1 MTTDTQDLLQRAF
14 ADGHL
19 QLITSG
25 KTEKIRYV
33 AVNVSEKWS
42 DPEEK
47 VRAAYYA
54 ELIYRYGYAPE
65 CIGVEVTVPDRTL
78 VDRADLVVFRDKEQ
92 TKPFGV
98 IECKRDAVSD
108 TEFKQAVEQAFGN
121 GHAHKFRAEYIG
133 VIAGQ
138 TRAFYDC
145 SDKFGALEREA
156 NIVADLPIQYGK
168 PEEFKYYK
176 NAFPKP
182 DIGAVSRDDL
192 IKTIRKCHQTL
203 WGGGRLSPPMA
214 FGELTKLIF
223 LKTRDEKTPRKK
235 GQPYEFQI
243 KTNETP
249 QRLATRIKAMYAIE
263 RQKEPDVFNDDIKI
277 DDTTLK
283 NVVLHLEG
291 VNLTATDLDTKGVAF
306 EQFMDG
312 FFKGDF
318 GQYFTPRNII
328 AFAIQILDIKADDT
342 VMDPACGSG
351 GFLLHALDH
360 VRKLA
365 DDYFPGEGGGDGK
378 EESGRHRD
386 YWHSFAEKRLFGIEI
401 NEEIARV
408 AKMNMIVH
416 DDGHTNVI
424 GNDALEPLAAIAKK
438 NQGMFDILGLYRET
452 VINNETG
459 KPEEIIKRDES
470 KGFAKI
476 PANPPFGAVIK
487 DELHSYLSSYEL
499 SRYVAKSGGKDED
512 DAEDTSAD
520 PTAGK
525 KAIKQRASVKTEI
538 IYCERVWQL
547 LKPGGQ
553 AAVVLPDGL
562 LTNASLQGVRDWI
575 LERFKVLAVVS
586 LPQFAFAHF
595 GAGVKSWYS
604 WRSARPTCPPPTKRS
619 SSCPWPKTSATTPP
633 AAPPTRWK
641 CWTRRQRRRAPSA
654 SAATCSTGRW
664 LSTGC
669 PARARSPAT
678 GPSVTAMSSP
688 AAACLVNTPSSSAT
702 PNLFS
707 SSPRPRRAASLLC
720 GAAGGC
726 SR

>member
-1 MTTDTQDLLQRAF
+1 MKEEDLIQKAIS
-14 ADGHL
+14 DGYL
-19 QLITSG
+19 QLVISAR
-25 KTEKIRYV
+25 TEKIRYV
-33 AVNVSEKWS
+33 AVNQSEKWS

-47 VRAAYYA
+47 VRATYYA
-54 ELIYRYGYAPE
+54 ELIYRYGYKPE
-65 CIGVEVTVPDRTL
+65 YIGVEVTVPDRTP
-78 VDRADLVVFRDKEQ
+78 VDRADLVIFHDKEHK
-92 TKPFGV
+92 KPFAV
-98 IECKRDAVSD
+98 IECKRDGISD

-138 TRAFYDC
+138 THAFYDC
-145 SDKFGALEREA
+145 SDRFGVLEREA
-156 NIVADLPIQYGK
+156 NIIADMPVQYGK

-176 NAFPKP
+176 NAFPKL
-182 DIGAVSRDDL
+182 DISAVNRDDL

-249 QRLATRIKAMYAIE
+249 ERLASRIKSMYTIE
-263 RQKEPDVFNDDIKI
+263 REREPDVFNDDIKI

-328 AFAIQILDIKADDT
+328 SFAIQMLDIQPDDT

-360 VRKLA
+360 VRRMA
-365 DDYFPGEGGGDGK
+365 SEYYD
-378 EESGRHRD
+378 EESKEHFE

-416 DDGHTNVI
+416 DDGHTNII
-424 GNDALEPLAAIAKK
+424 GNDALEPLSEIAKK
-438 NQGMFDILGLYRET
+438 NQSMFDILGLYRTEQL
-452 VINNETG
+452 NSETG
-459 KPEEIIKRDES
+459 KNEEIIRRDES
-470 KGFAKI
+470 KGFSKI
-476 PANPPFGAVIK
+476 PTNPPFGAVIK

-499 SRYVAKSGGKDED
+499 SRYISKGGKNESDI
-512 DAEDTSAD
+512 EDT
-520 PTAGK
+520 
-525 KAIKQRASVKTEI
+525 
-538 IYCERVWQL
+538 
-547 LKPGGQ
+547 
-553 AAVVLPDGL
+553 
-562 LTNASLQGVRDWI
+562 
-575 LERFKVLAVVS
+575 
-586 LPQFAFAHF
+586 
-595 GAGVKSWYS
+595 
-604 WRSARPTCPPPTKRS
+604 
-619 SSCPWPKTSATTPP
+619 TTDS
-633 AAPPTRWK
+633 K
-641 CWTRRQRRRAPSA
+641 
-654 SAATCSTGRW
+654 
-664 LSTGC
+664 
-669 PARARSPAT
+669 
-678 GPSVTAMSSP
+678 
-688 AAACLVNTPSSSAT
+688 
-702 PNLFS
+702 
-707 SSPRPRRAASLLC
+707 
-720 GAAGGC
+720 
-726 SR
+726 

>member
-1 MTTDTQDLLQRAF
+1 MTTVRRQRESDVTINDQDFLQRAF

-25 KTEKIRYV
+25 RTEKIRYV
-33 AVNVSEKWS
+33 AVNHTEKWS
-42 DPEEK
+42 APEEK
-47 VRAAYYA
+47 VCAAYYA
-54 ELIYRYGYAPE
+54 ELIYRYGYRPE
-65 CIGVEVTVPDRTL
+65 CIGVEVTVPDRTP
-78 VDRADLVVFRDKEQ
+78 VDRVDLVVFRDKKR
-92 TKPFGV
+92 TKPYAV
-98 IECKRDAVSD
+98 IECKRDGVSD

-121 GHAHKFRAEYIG
+121 GQAHKFRAEYIG
-133 VIAGQ
+133 VVAGQ

-145 SDKFGALEREA
+145 SDEFGVLEREA
-156 NIVADLPIQYGK
+156 NIVADMPIQYGK

-182 DIGAVSRDDL
+182 DIAAVSRDDL

-223 LKTRDEKTPRKK
+223 LKTRDEKTPRIK

-243 KTNETP
+243 KTNETAE
-249 QRLATRIKAMYAIE
+249 RLAARIKAMYTAE
-263 RQKEPDVFNDDIKI
+263 RQNEPDVFNDDIKI

-283 NVVLHLEG
+283 NVVLHLG
-291 VNLTATDLDTKGVAF
+291 SVNLTATDLDTKGVAF

-328 AFAIQILDIKADDT
+328 AFAIQMLDIHAGDF

-360 VRKLA
+360 VRRLA
-365 DDYFPGEGGGDGK
+365 SKFY
-378 EESGRHRD
+378 EEDSSEHFD

-416 DDGHTNVI
+416 DDGHTNII
-424 GNDALEPLAAIAKK
+424 GNDALEPLADIAYKNAAFAAIIGVDA
-438 NQGMFDILGLYRET
+438 
-452 VINNETG
+452 ETG
-459 KPEEIIKRDES
+459 QRNES
-470 KGFAKI
+470 KGFSKI
-476 PANPPFGAVIK
+476 TTNPPFGAVIK
-487 DELHSYLSSYEL
+487 DDLHRYLPGYEL
-499 SRYVAKSGGKDED
+499 SRYIAKGDGKNEDED
-512 DAEDTSAD
+512 DSAD
-520 PTAGK
+520 FRVGR
-525 KAIKQRASVKTEI
+525 KAIRQRTSVKTEI

-575 LERFKVLAVVS
+575 MERFKVLAVVS
-586 LPQFAFAHF
+586 LPQFAFAHL
-595 GAGVKSWYS
+595 GAGVKSS
-604 WRSARPTCPPPTKRS
+604 VIFLEKRQ
-619 SSCPWPKTSATTPP
+619 PE
-633 AAPPTRWK
+633 
-641 CWTRRQRRRAPSA
+641 PSA
-654 SAATCSTGRW
+654 SDDEAIFMAITENIGYDATGRATYQVEGVEE
-664 LSTGC
+664 TGGKTRTERQRC
-669 PARARSPAT
+669 DLFDWEVT
-678 GPSVTAMSSP
+678 FDWVPSESGKPGHWSERHRHVIPGSG
-688 AAACLVNTPSSSAT
+688 
-702 PNLFS
+702 
-707 SSPRPRRAASLLC
+707 LL
-720 GAAGGC
+720 GQYAVFK
-726 SR
+726 RNPEPFFV

>member
-1 MTTDTQDLLQRAF
+1 MPKSEQKTKTYLERAF
-14 ADGHL
+14 DEGHL
-19 QLITSG
+19 QRIVSG

-33 AVNVSEKWS
+33 AVNASEKWS

-47 VRAAYYA
+47 IRAAYYA
-54 ELIYRYGYAPE
+54 ELIYRYGYKPE
-65 CIGVEVTVPDRTL
+65 CIGVEVTVPDRTP
-78 VDRADLVVFRDKEQ
+78 VDRADLVVFRDKEH

-145 SDKFGALEREA
+145 SDKFGVLEREA
-156 NIVADLPIQYGK
+156 NIVADLPAQYGN

-223 LKTRDEKTPRKK
+223 LKTRDEKKARKR
-235 GQPYEFQI
+235 GEPYDFQI

-249 QRLATRIKAMYAIE
+249 QRLAVRIKALYAIE
-263 RQKEPDVFNDDIKI
+263 RQNEPDVFNDDIKI
-277 DDTTLK
+277 DDVTLR

-328 AFAIQILDIKADDT
+328 AFAIQMIDIQADDT
-342 VMDPACGSG
+342 VIDPACGSG

-365 DDYFPGEGGGDGK
+365 SEYYEEDSK
-378 EESGRHRD
+378 EHFD

-424 GNDALEPLAAIAKK
+424 GNDALEPLVALARKSPAFAAIV
-438 NQGMFDILGLYRET
+438 GID
-452 VINNETG
+452 VETG
-459 KPEEIIKRDES
+459 QRDER
-470 KGFAKI
+470 KGFTKI
-476 PANPPFGAVIK
+476 PTNPPFGAVIK

-499 SRYVAKSGGKDED
+499 SRYIGKSGGKDEGD
-512 DAEDTSAD
+512 LEDESPD
-520 PTAGK
+520 PSAGK

-547 LKPGGQ
+547 LKPGGR

-562 LTNASLQGVRDWI
+562 LTNASLQGVRDWL

-595 GAGVKSWYS
+595 GAGVKSS
-604 WRSARPTCPPPTKRS
+604 VVFLEKR
-619 SSCPWPKTSATTPP
+619 TPNVP
-633 AAPPTRWK
+633 ASDDEAIFM
-641 CWTRRQRRRAPSA
+641 AMA
-654 SAATCSTGRW
+654 ENIGYDATGRTTYQVEV
-664 LSTGC
+664 LEEI
-669 PARARSPAT
+669 PEQARTERQ
-678 GPSVTAMSSP
+678 
-688 AAACLVNTPSSSAT
+688 CCD
-702 PNLFS
+702 LFDWQVKFDWVPGEGKKPGHWS
-707 SSPRPRRAASLLC
+707 ERNRHVLYGSGFLGQYADFKRNPEPFFV
-720 GAAGGC
+720 
-726 SR
+726 

>member
-1 MTTDTQDLLQRAF
+1 METNELIQRAF

-19 QLITSG
+19 QLITSS
-25 KTEKIRYV
+25 KTDKIRYV

-65 CIGVEVTVPDRTL
+65 CIGVEVTVPDRTP
-78 VDRADLVVFRDKEQ
+78 VDRADLVVFRDKER

-98 IECKRDAVSD
+98 IECKRDGVSD

-145 SDKFGALEREA
+145 SDKFGVLEREA
-156 NIVADLPIQYGK
+156 NIVADLPMQYGK

-176 NAFPKP
+176 KAYPKP

-223 LKTRDEKTPRKK
+223 LKTRDEKKPRKK
-235 GQPYEFQI
+235 GEPYDFQI

-249 QRLATRIKAMYAIE
+249 QRLASRIKAMYAIE
-263 RQKEPDVFNDDIKI
+263 RQNEPDVFNDDIKI
-277 DDTTLK
+277 DDITLR

-328 AFAIQILDIKADDT
+328 AFAIQMIDIKVDDT

-360 VRKLA
+360 VRRLA
-365 DDYFPGEGGGDGK
+365 DEYYPGEGGSEGQ

-401 NEEIARV
+401 NEEIARI

-424 GNDALEPLAAIAKK
+424 GNDALEPLAAIARK
-438 NQGMFDILGLYRET
+438 NQGMFKIIGLYRET
-452 VINNETG
+452 VMNEETG

-470 KGFAKI
+470 KGFDKI
-476 PANPPFGAVIK
+476 LTNPPFGAVIK
-487 DELHSYLSSYEL
+487 DDLHSYLSSYEL
-499 SRYVAKSGGKDED
+499 SRYVAKGGGKDED
-512 DAEDTSAD
+512 DDEDTSAD
-520 PTAGK
+520 YKAGR
-525 KAIKQRASVKTEI
+525 KAVKQRSSVKTEI

-562 LTNASLQGVRDWI
+562 LTNASLQGVRDWL

-595 GAGVKSWYS
+595 GAGVKSS
-604 WRSARPTCPPPTKRS
+604 VVFLEKRAPNVPGS
-619 SSCPWPKTSATTPP
+619 DDEAIFMAMAENIGYDATGRTTYQVDVIEEIPELSR
-633 AAPPTRWK
+633 TE
-641 CWTRRQRRRAPSA
+641 RQR
-654 SAATCSTGRW
+654 CD
-664 LSTGC
+664 
-669 PARARSPAT
+669 
-678 GPSVTAMSSP
+678 
-688 AAACLVNTPSSSAT
+688 
-702 PNLFS
+702 LFDWHVELDWVPGEGKKPGHWS
-707 SSPRPRRAASLLC
+707 ERHRQVIAGSGLL
-720 GAAGGC
+720 GQYAVFQ
-726 SR
+726 RDPEPFFV

>member
-1 MTTDTQDLLQRAF
+1 MSIEQKELLQRAF
-14 ADGHL
+14 ADGYLHL
-19 QLITSG
+19 ISTG
-25 KTEKIRYV
+25 KAEKIRYV
-33 AVNVSEKWS
+33 AANFAAKWS

-47 VRAAYYA
+47 VRANYYA
-54 ELIYRYGYAPE
+54 ELIYRYGYKPE
-65 CIGVEVTVPDRTL
+65 CIGVEVTVPDRIP
-78 VDRADLVVFRDKEQ
+78 VDRADIVVFRDREQ

-108 TEFKQAVEQAFGN
+108 TEFKQAVEQSFGN

-145 SDKFGALEREA
+145 SDKYGVLEREA
-156 NIVADLPIQYGK
+156 NIVADLPVQYGK

-182 DIGAVSRDDL
+182 DIGAVTRDDL
-192 IKTIRKCHQTL
+192 IRTIRKCHQTL

-223 LKTRDEKTPRKK
+223 LKTRDEKKPRKK
-235 GQPYEFQI
+235 GAPYEFQI
-243 KTNETP
+243 KTNETL
-249 QRLATRIKAMYAIE
+249 QHLASRIKAMYAIE
-263 RQKEPDVFNDDIKI
+263 RQSEPDVFNDDIKI
-277 DDTTLK
+277 DDITLR

-328 AFAIQILDIKADDT
+328 AFAIQMIDIKAEDT
-342 VMDPACGSG
+342 VIDPACGSG

-365 DDYFPGEGGGDGK
+365 SEYYDQDSK
-378 EESGRHRD
+378 EHFD

-424 GNDALEPLAAIAKK
+424 GNDALEPMLAIGRKNPAFAAIV
-438 NQGMFDILGLYRET
+438 GIDT
-452 VINNETG
+452 ETG
-459 KPEEIIKRDES
+459 QRDEA
-470 KGFAKI
+470 KGFSKI
-476 PANPPFGAVIK
+476 PTNPPFGAVIK
-487 DELHSYLSSYEL
+487 DELHSYLPSYEL
-499 SRYVAKSGGKDED
+499 SRYIAKGSSKDED
-512 DAEDTSAD
+512 DLEDDSAD

-525 KAIKQRASVKTEI
+525 KSVKQRTSVKTEI

-547 LKPGGQ
+547 LRPGGQ

-562 LTNASLQGVRDWI
+562 LTNASLQGVRDWL

-595 GAGVKSWYS
+595 GAGVKSS
-604 WRSARPTCPPPTKRS
+604 VVFLEKRATK
-619 SSCPWPKTSATTPP
+619 TP
-633 AAPPTRWK
+633 
-641 CWTRRQRRRAPSA
+641 A
-654 SAATCSTGRW
+654 SDDEAIFMAMAENIGYDATGRSTYHVDV
-664 LSTGC
+664 LSEIAMRERIERQSC
-669 PARARSPAT
+669 DLFDWHVAFDWVRSE
-678 GPSVTAMSSP
+678 GKKQGHWSERNRH
-688 AAACLVNTPSSSAT
+688 LI
-702 PNLFS
+702 
-707 SSPRPRRAASLLC
+707 PRSGLL
-720 GAAGGC
+720 GQYEAFKLNPEPFFV
-726 SR
+726 

>member
-1 MTTDTQDLLQRAF
+1 MSMEPKDFLQRAF
-14 ADGHL
+14 ADGYL
-19 QLITSG
+19 QLISSG

-33 AVNVSEKWS
+33 LVNVTEKWS

-54 ELIYRYGYAPE
+54 ELIYRYGYKPE
-65 CIGVEVTVPDRTL
+65 CIGVEVTVPDRTPL
-78 VDRADLVVFRDKEQ
+78 DRANLVVFRDKEQ

-145 SDKFGALEREA
+145 SDKFGVLEREA
-156 NIVADLPIQYGK
+156 NIVADLPAQYGK

-176 NAFPKP
+176 NAFPRP
-182 DIGAVSRDDL
+182 DIGAVTRDDL

-223 LKTRDEKTPRKK
+223 LKTRDEKKPRKK
-235 GQPYEFQI
+235 GEPYEFQI

-249 QRLATRIKAMYAIE
+249 QRLSSRIKAMYAVE
-263 RQKEPDVFNDDIKI
+263 RQSEPDVFNDDIKI
-277 DDTTLK
+277 DDITLR

-328 AFAIQILDIKADDT
+328 AFAIQMIDIKADDT
-342 VMDPACGSG
+342 VIDPACGSG

-365 DDYFPGEGGGDGK
+365 SEYYDEDSKDHF
-378 EESGRHRD
+378 D

-424 GNDALEPLAAIAKK
+424 GNDALEPFVAIGKKSPAFAAIV
-438 NQGMFDILGLYRET
+438 GIDT
-452 VINNETG
+452 ETG
-459 KPEEIIKRDES
+459 QRDEK
-470 KGFAKI
+470 KGFSKI
-476 PANPPFGAVIK
+476 PTNPPFGAVIK
-487 DELHSYLSSYEL
+487 DELHSYLSGYEL
-499 SRYVAKSGGKDED
+499 SRYVAKGGGKDED
-512 DAEDTSAD
+512 DLEDDSAD
-520 PTAGK
+520 PAAGK
-525 KAIKQRASVKTEI
+525 KAIKQRLSVKTEI

-562 LTNASLQGVRDWI
+562 LTNASLQGVRDWL

-595 GAGVKSWYS
+595 GAGVKSS
-604 WRSARPTCPPPTKRS
+604 VVFLEKRT
-619 SSCPWPKTSATTPP
+619 PKLL
-633 AAPPTRWK
+633 
-641 CWTRRQRRRAPSA
+641 A
-654 SAATCSTGRW
+654 SDDEAIFMAMAENIGYDATGRTTYQVEV
-664 LSTGC
+664 LHET
-669 PARARSPAT
+669 PQQVRTELQRSDLFDWQVAFDWVP
-678 GPSVTAMSSP
+678 GEGKKPGHWSERHRHVIPGSGLLGQY
-688 AAACLVNTPSSSAT
+688 AAFKFDPEPFFV
-702 PNLFS
+702 
-707 SSPRPRRAASLLC
+707 
-720 GAAGGC
+720 
-726 SR
+726 

>member
-1 MTTDTQDLLQRAF
+1 MESIKPIQRAF

-19 QLITSG
+19 QLIASG

-33 AVNVSEKWS
+33 TVNVSEKWS

-47 VRAAYYA
+47 IRAAYYA

-65 CIGVEVTVPDRTL
+65 CIGVEVTVPDRTP
-78 VDRADLVVFRDKEQ
+78 VDRADLVIFRDKER
-92 TKPFGV
+92 TKPYAV
-98 IECKRDAVSD
+98 IECKRDGVSD

-145 SDKFGALEREA
+145 SDKFGVLEREA

-182 DIGAVSRDDL
+182 DIGAVTRDDL

-249 QRLATRIKAMYAIE
+249 QRLATRIKTMYAIE

-283 NVVLHLEG
+283 SVVLHLEG

-328 AFAIQILDIKADDT
+328 AFATQMLDIQADDF

-351 GFLLHALDH
+351 GFLLHSLDH

-365 DDYFPGEGGGDGK
+365 SEYYDDDSK
-378 EESGRHRD
+378 EHFD

-416 DDGHTNVI
+416 DDGHTNII
-424 GNDALEPLAAIAKK
+424 GNDALEPLASIGRK
-438 NQGMFDILGLYRET
+438 NATFAAVVGVDP
-452 VINNETG
+452 ETG
-459 KPEEIIKRDES
+459 KRDES
-470 KGFAKI
+470 KGFDKI
-476 PANPPFGAVIK
+476 PTNPPFGAVIK

-499 SRYVAKSGGKDED
+499 SRYIAKGGGKDED
-512 DAEDTSAD
+512 DAEDTNAD
-520 PTAGK
+520 YKAGK
-525 KAIKQRASVKTEI
+525 KAVKQRTSVKTEI

-553 AAVVLPDGL
+553 AGVVLPDGL

-595 GAGVKSWYS
+595 GAGVKSS
-604 WRSARPTCPPPTKRS
+604 VVFMEKRAPNVAAS
-619 SSCPWPKTSATTPP
+619 DDEAIFMAMAENIGYDATGRTTYQVEVLDETPKQSRTE
-633 AAPPTRWK
+633 
-641 CWTRRQRRRAPSA
+641 RQRSD
-654 SAATCSTGRW
+654 
-664 LSTGC
+664 
-669 PARARSPAT
+669 
-678 GPSVTAMSSP
+678 
-688 AAACLVNTPSSSAT
+688 
-702 PNLFS
+702 LFDWQVVFDWVPGEGKKPGHWS
-707 SSPRPRRAASLLC
+707 ERHRQVIPGSGLL
-720 GAAGGC
+720 GQYAVFK
-726 SR
+726 RDPEPFFV

>member
-1 MTTDTQDLLQRAF
+1 MTDYLQKAF
-14 ADGHL
+14 SDGHL
-19 QLITSG
+19 QIVASG
-25 KTEKIRYV
+25 KGEKIRYV

-54 ELIYRYGYAPE
+54 ELIYRYGYQPQ
-65 CIGVEVTVPDRTL
+65 CIGVEVTVPDRMP
-78 VDRADLVVFRDKEQ
+78 VDRADLVVFRDKER

-98 IECKRDAVSD
+98 IECKRDGVSD

-145 SDKFGALEREA
+145 SDKYGALEREA

-176 NAFPKP
+176 GAFPKP

-223 LKTRDEKTPRKK
+223 LKTRDEKKPRKK

-249 QRLATRIKAMYAIE
+249 QRLAARIKAMYAVE
-263 RQKEPDVFNDDIKI
+263 RQNEPDVFNDDIKI

-291 VNLTATDLDTKGVAF
+291 VDLTSTDLDTKGVAF

-328 AFAIQILDIKADDT
+328 AFATKMLDIQADDF
-342 VMDPACGSG
+342 VIDPACGSG

-365 DDYFPGEGGGDGK
+365 DEFFPGEGGGDGN
-378 EESGRHRD
+378 EETGRHRD

-416 DDGHTNVI
+416 DDGHTNII
-424 GNDALEPLAAIAKK
+424 GNDALEPLPVIASK
-438 NQGMFDILGLYRET
+438 NQGLFNVLGLCREE
-452 VINNETG
+452 VVNAETG
-459 KPEEIIKRDES
+459 KPEEIIRRDES
-470 KGFAKI
+470 KGFDKI
-476 PANPPFGAVIK
+476 PTNPPFGAVIK
-487 DELHSYLSSYEL
+487 EGLHSYISSYEL
-499 SRYVAKSGGKDED
+499 SRYVAKGNNRGGSDE
-512 DAEDTSAD
+512 EDTSAD
-520 PTAGK
+520 YKAGK
-525 KAIKQRASVKTEI
+525 KAIKQRSSVKTEI
-538 IYCERVWQL
+538 IYCERIWQL

-553 AAVVLPDGL
+553 AGVVLPDGL
-562 LTNASLQGVRDWI
+562 LTNSSLQGVRDWI

-595 GAGVKSWYS
+595 GAGVKSS
-604 WRSARPTCPPPTKRS
+604 VVFLEKRALGVPAS
-619 SSCPWPKTSATTPP
+619 DDEAIFMAMAENIGYDATGRTTYQVEVLDETPGQSR
-633 AAPPTRWK
+633 TE
-641 CWTRRQRRRAPSA
+641 RQRCDLFDWQVAFDWVPGEGKK
-654 SAATCSTGRW
+654 TGHWSERHRHVIPG
-664 LSTGC
+664 SG
-669 PARARSPAT
+669 
-678 GPSVTAMSSP
+678 
-688 AAACLVNTPSSSAT
+688 
-702 PNLFS
+702 
-707 SSPRPRRAASLLC
+707 LL
-720 GAAGGC
+720 GQYAVFK
-726 SR
+726 RDPEPFFV

>member
-1 MTTDTQDLLQRAF
+1 MPTENKDFLQRAF

-33 AVNVSEKWS
+33 SVNVSEKWS

-47 VRAAYYA
+47 IRAAYYA
-54 ELIYRYGYAPE
+54 ELIYRYGYKPE
-65 CIGVEVTVPDRTL
+65 CIGVEVTVPDRTP

-182 DIGAVSRDDL
+182 DIGAVTRDDL

-223 LKTRDEKTPRKK
+223 LKTRDEKKPRKK
-235 GQPYEFQI
+235 GEPYDFQI

-249 QRLATRIKAMYAIE
+249 QRLAGRIKAMYAIE
-263 RQKEPDVFNDDIKI
+263 RQNEPDVFNDDIKI
-277 DDTTLK
+277 DDITLR

-328 AFAIQILDIKADDT
+328 AFAIQMLDIQASDT
-342 VMDPACGSG
+342 VIDPACGSG

-365 DDYFPGEGGGDGK
+365 GDYYDEDSK
-378 EESGRHRD
+378 EHFD
-386 YWHSFAEKRLFGIEI
+386 YWHSFAEKRLYGIEI

-416 DDGHTNVI
+416 DDGHTNII
-424 GNDALEPLAAIAKK
+424 GNDALGPLAEIGKK
-438 NQGMFDILGLYRET
+438 NQGLFDILGLYRET
-452 VINNETG
+452 VINEETG
-459 KPEEIIKRDES
+459 KPEEIIKRDEA
-470 KGFAKI
+470 KGFNKI
-476 PANPPFGAVIK
+476 PTNPPFGAVIK

-499 SRYVAKSGGKDED
+499 SRYIAKGGGKDED
-512 DAEDTSAD
+512 DAEDISAD

-525 KAIKQRASVKTEI
+525 KAIKQRSSVKTEI

-595 GAGVKSWYS
+595 GAGVKSSVVFLEKRAPNIPASDDEAIFMAMAENIGYDATG
-604 WRSARPTCPPPTKRS
+604 RTTYQVEVLEETAERARTE
-619 SSCPWPKTSATTPP
+619 
-633 AAPPTRWK
+633 
-641 CWTRRQRRRAPSA
+641 RQR
-654 SAATCSTGRW
+654 CD
-664 LSTGC
+664 
-669 PARARSPAT
+669 
-678 GPSVTAMSSP
+678 
-688 AAACLVNTPSSSAT
+688 
-702 PNLFS
+702 LFDWQVAFDWVPGEGKKPGHWS
-707 SSPRPRRAASLLC
+707 ERHRHVIPGSGLL
-720 GAAGGC
+720 GQYAVFK
-726 SR
+726 RDPEPFFV

>member
-1 MTTDTQDLLQRAF
+1 MTLQNENLLERAF

-47 VRAAYYA
+47 VRASCYA

-65 CIGVEVTVPDRTL
+65 CIGVEVTVPDRTP
-78 VDRADLVVFRDKEQ
+78 VDRADLVVFRDKAR

-98 IECKRDAVSD
+98 IECKRDGVSD
-108 TEFKQAVEQAFGN
+108 VEFKQAVEQAFGN

-145 SDKFGALEREA
+145 SDRYGVLEREA

-176 NAFPKP
+176 NCSPKP
-182 DIGAVSRDDL
+182 DIGAVNRDDL

-223 LKTRDEKTPRKK
+223 LKTRDEKKPRKK
-235 GQPYEFQI
+235 CEPYEFQI

-277 DDTTLK
+277 DNITLR

-328 AFAIQILDIKADDT
+328 AFAIQMLDIKADDT

-365 DDYFPGEGGGDGK
+365 SEYYDEGSK
-378 EESGRHRD
+378 EHFE

-424 GNDALEPLAAIAKK
+424 GNDALEPLAALARKSPAFAAIVGVDA
-438 NQGMFDILGLYRET
+438 
-452 VINNETG
+452 ETG
-459 KPEEIIKRDES
+459 QRDER

-476 PANPPFGAVIK
+476 PTNPPFGAVIK

-499 SRYVAKSGGKDED
+499 SRYIGKGGGKDDDLED
-512 DAEDTSAD
+512 ESAD

-562 LTNASLQGVRDWI
+562 LTNASLQGVRDWL

-595 GAGVKSWYS
+595 GAGVKSS
-604 WRSARPTCPPPTKRS
+604 VVFLEKRFPNVPAS
-619 SSCPWPKTSATTPP
+619 DDEAIFMAMAENIGYDATGRTTYQVEVLEELPEQVR
-633 AAPPTRWK
+633 TE
-641 CWTRRQRRRAPSA
+641 RQRCDLFDWQVKFDWVPGEGKKLGHWSERHRHVIPGSGLLGQY
-654 SAATCSTGRW
+654 ATFKRD
-664 LSTGC
+664 
-669 PARARSPAT
+669 PEPFF
-678 GPSVTAMSSP
+678 V
-688 AAACLVNTPSSSAT
+688 
-702 PNLFS
+702 
-707 SSPRPRRAASLLC
+707 
-720 GAAGGC
+720 
-726 SR
+726 

>member
-1 MTTDTQDLLQRAF
+1 MSQETENFLQRAF
-14 ADGHL
+14 AEGHL

-47 VRAAYYA
+47 IRAVYFA

-65 CIGVEVTVPDRTL
+65 CIGVEVTVPDRTP
-78 VDRADLVVFRDKEQ
+78 VDRADLVVFCDKER

-98 IECKRDAVSD
+98 IECKRDGVSD

-145 SDKFGALEREA
+145 SDKFGVLEREA

-223 LKTRDEKTPRKK
+223 LKTHDEKKPRKK

-263 RQKEPDVFNDDIKI
+263 RQKEPDVFNEDIKI
-277 DDTTLK
+277 DDITLR

-328 AFAIQILDIKADDT
+328 AFATQMLDIQADDF

-351 GFLLHALDH
+351 GFLLHSLDH

-365 DDYFPGEGGGDGK
+365 SEYYDDDSK
-378 EESGRHRD
+378 EHFD

-416 DDGHTNVI
+416 DDGHTNII
-424 GNDALEPLAAIAKK
+424 GNDALEPLASIARKNAAFAAIVGVDAE
-438 NQGMFDILGLYRET
+438 NG
-452 VINNETG
+452 
-459 KPEEIIKRDES
+459 KRDES
-470 KGFAKI
+470 KGFDKI
-476 PANPPFGAVIK
+476 PTNPPFGAVIK
-487 DELHSYLSSYEL
+487 DDLHSYLSSYEL
-499 SRYVAKSGGKDED
+499 SRYVAKGGGKDEGA
-512 DAEDTSAD
+512 AEDESRD
-520 PTAGK
+520 YKAGK
-525 KAIKQRASVKTEI
+525 KAAKQRSSVKTEI

-553 AAVVLPDGL
+553 AGVVLPDGL
-562 LTNASLQGVRDWI
+562 LTTASLQGVRDWI

-595 GAGVKSWYS
+595 GAGVKSS
-604 WRSARPTCPPPTKRS
+604 VVFLEKRI
-619 SSCPWPKTSATTPP
+619 PNVPALDDEVIFMAMAENIGYDATGRTTYQVEVLAETPEQSR
-633 AAPPTRWK
+633 TE
-641 CWTRRQRRRAPSA
+641 RQR
-654 SAATCSTGRW
+654 CE
-664 LSTGC
+664 
-669 PARARSPAT
+669 
-678 GPSVTAMSSP
+678 
-688 AAACLVNTPSSSAT
+688 
-702 PNLFS
+702 LFDWQVVFDWVPGEGKKPGHWS
-707 SSPRPRRAASLLC
+707 ERHRHVIPGSGLL
-720 GAAGGC
+720 GQYAVFK
-726 SR
+726 RDPEPFFV

>member
-1 MTTDTQDLLQRAF
+1 MTIGDQDFLQRAL

-65 CIGVEVTVPDRTL
+65 CIGVEVTVPDRTP
-78 VDRADLVVFRDKEQ
+78 VDRADLVVFRDKAR
-92 TKPFGV
+92 TKPFAV
-98 IECKRDAVSD
+98 IECKRDGVSD

-145 SDKFGALEREA
+145 SDKFGVLEREA
-156 NIVADLPIQYGK
+156 NIVADLPVQYGR

-176 NAFPKP
+176 NAHPKP
-182 DIGAVSRDDL
+182 DISAVSRDDL

-223 LKTRDEKTPRKK
+223 LKTRDEKKPRKK
-235 GQPYEFQI
+235 GEPYDFQI

-249 QRLATRIKAMYAIE
+249 QRLAARIKALYAIE
-263 RQKEPDVFNDDIKI
+263 RQNEPDVFNDDIKI
-277 DDTTLK
+277 DDITLK

-328 AFAIQILDIKADDT
+328 AFATQMLDIKADDT

-360 VRKLA
+360 VRKQA
-365 DDYFPGEGGGDGK
+365 SEYYDEDSK
-378 EESGRHRD
+378 EHFD

-424 GNDALEPLAAIAKK
+424 GNDALEPLAVLARRSPAFAAIV
-438 NQGMFDILGLYRET
+438 GIDP
-452 VINNETG
+452 ETG
-459 KPEEIIKRDES
+459 QRDEK
-470 KGFAKI
+470 KGFSKI
-476 PANPPFGAVIK
+476 PTNPPFGAVIK

-499 SRYVAKSGGKDED
+499 SRYIAKGGKNED
-512 DAEDTSAD
+512 DPEDESAD
-520 PTAGK
+520 PKAGK
-525 KAIKQRASVKTEI
+525 NAIKQRASVKTEI
-538 IYCERVWQL
+538 IYCERIWQL

-595 GAGVKSWYS
+595 GAGVKSS
-604 WRSARPTCPPPTKRS
+604 VVFLEKRAPNVSAS
-619 SSCPWPKTSATTPP
+619 DDEAIFMAMAENIGYDATGRTTYQVEVLDETPGHSR
-633 AAPPTRWK
+633 TE
-641 CWTRRQRRRAPSA
+641 RQRCDLFDWHVTFDWVPGEGKKP
-654 SAATCSTGRW
+654 GRW
-664 LSTGC
+664 SERHRHVIPDSGLLGQC
-669 PARARSPAT
+669 
-678 GPSVTAMSSP
+678 
-688 AAACLVNTPSSSAT
+688 AAFKRNPEPFFV
-702 PNLFS
+702 
-707 SSPRPRRAASLLC
+707 
-720 GAAGGC
+720 
-726 SR
+726 

>member
-1 MTTDTQDLLQRAF
+1 MT
-14 ADGHL
+14 
-19 QLITSG
+19 
-25 KTEKIRYV
+25 
-33 AVNVSEKWS
+33 
-42 DPEEK
+42 
-47 VRAAYYA
+47 
-54 ELIYRYGYAPE
+54 
-65 CIGVEVTVPDRTL
+65 
-78 VDRADLVVFRDKEQ
+78 
-92 TKPFGV
+92 
-98 IECKRDAVSD
+98 D
-108 TEFKQAVEQAFGN
+108 TEFKQAIEQAFGN
-121 GHAHKFRAEYIG
+121 GHAHKFRAEYVG

-145 SDKFGALEREA
+145 SDRFGVLEREA
-156 NIVADLPIQYGK
+156 NIIADLPALYGK
-168 PEEFKYYK
+168 PEEFKYHY
-176 NAFPKP
+176 NGRNLNPRKP
-182 DIGAVSRDDL
+182 DIRAVSRDDL

-235 GQPYEFQI
+235 GDPYAFQV
-243 KTNETP
+243 KTFETP
-249 QRLATRIKAMYAIE
+249 KRLAERIKALYAIE
-263 RQKEPDVFNDDIKI
+263 RQREPDVFNDDIKI
-277 DDTTLK
+277 DDVTLK
-283 NVVLHLEG
+283 NIVLHLEG
-291 VNLTATDLDTKGVAF
+291 VNLTDTDLDTKGVAF

-328 AFAIQILDIKADDT
+328 AFAIQMLDIKTDDT

-360 VRKLA
+360 VRRLA
-365 DDYFPGEGGGDGK
+365 DDFYPGEGGGDGQ

-424 GNDALEPLAAIAKK
+424 GNDALEPLADIARKSDAFMK
-438 NQGMFDILGLYRET
+438 IIGGYWET
-452 VINNETG
+452 EYNPKTEKDELVFR
-459 KPEEIIKRDES
+459 RDER

-476 PANPPFGAVIK
+476 PTNPPFGAVIK

-499 SRYVAKSGGKDED
+499 SRYIGKGGSKDDDDQED
-512 DAEDTSAD
+512 ESAD

-547 LKPGGQ
+547 LRPGGQ

-562 LTNASLQGVRDWI
+562 LTNASLQGVRGWL

-595 GAGVKSWYS
+595 GAGVKSSVVFLEKRTPNVAASDDEAIFMAMAENIGYDATG
-604 WRSARPTCPPPTKRS
+604 RTTYQVEVLDETPEQARTE
-619 SSCPWPKTSATTPP
+619 
-633 AAPPTRWK
+633 
-641 CWTRRQRRRAPSA
+641 RQR
-654 SAATCSTGRW
+654 CDLFDW
-664 LSTGC
+664 Q
-669 PARARSPAT
+669 
-678 GPSVTAMSSP
+678 
-688 AAACLVNTPSSSAT
+688 VNFDWVPGEGKKPGHWSERHRHVLPGSG
-702 PNLFS
+702 
-707 SSPRPRRAASLLC
+707 LL
-720 GAAGGC
+720 GQYAVFK
-726 SR
+726 RNPEPFFV

>member
-1 MTTDTQDLLQRAF
+1 MSIDTKDFLQRAF
-14 ADGHL
+14 TDGHL
-19 QLITSG
+19 QLIASG

-33 AVNVSEKWS
+33 AVNVTEKWS

-54 ELIYRYGYAPE
+54 ELIYRYCYKPE
-65 CIGVEVTVPDRTL
+65 CIGVEVTVPDRTP
-78 VDRADLVVFRDKEQ
+78 VDRADLIVFRDKEQ

-98 IECKRDAVSD
+98 IECKRDGVSD
-108 TEFKQAVEQAFGN
+108 SEFKQAVEQAFGN
-121 GHAHKFRAEYIG
+121 GHAHKFHAEYIG

-145 SDKFGALEREA
+145 SDKFGVLEREA

-176 NAFPKP
+176 NAFDKP
-182 DIGAVSRDDL
+182 DIGAVSHDDL

-203 WGGGRLSPPMA
+203 WGGGRLSPPTA

-223 LKTRDEKTPRKK
+223 LKTRDEKKPRKK
-235 GQPYEFQI
+235 GEPYKFQI
-243 KTNETP
+243 KTNESP
-249 QRLATRIKAMYAIE
+249 QRLASRIKDMYAIE
-263 RQKEPDVFNDDIKI
+263 RQAEPEVFNDDIKI
-277 DDTTLK
+277 DDITLRD
-283 NVVLHLEG
+283 VVLHLEG

-328 AFAIQILDIKADDT
+328 TFAIQMIDIKADDT

-365 DDYFPGEGGGDGK
+365 TEYYDEDSKDHF
-378 EESGRHRD
+378 D

-424 GNDALEPLAAIAKK
+424 GNDALEPLVAIAKK
-438 NQGMFDILGLYRET
+438 NPAFASIVGIDA
-452 VINNETG
+452 ETG
-459 KPEEIIKRDES
+459 QRDAK
-470 KGFAKI
+470 KGFSKI
-476 PANPPFGAVIK
+476 PTNPPFGAILR
-487 DELHSYLSSYEL
+487 EEMHSYLKSYEL
-499 SRYVAKSGGKDED
+499 SRYVAKGGGKDED
-512 DAEDTSAD
+512 DPEAS
-520 PTAGK
+520 K
-525 KAIKQRASVKTEI
+525 KAIKQHASVKTEVV
-538 IYCERVWQL
+538 YCERIWQL

-562 LTNASLQGVRDWI
+562 LTNASLQGVRDWL
-575 LERFKVLAVVS
+575 LERFKVLGVVS

-595 GAGVKSWYS
+595 GAGVKSS
-604 WRSARPTCPPPTKRS
+604 VVFLEKRQPGVPA
-619 SSCPWPKTSATTPP
+619 CDDEAIFMAMAENIGYDATGRTTYQVEVLEEVPG
-633 AAPPTRWK
+633 
-641 CWTRRQRRRAPSA
+641 QRRIERQ
-654 SAATCSTGRW
+654 
-664 LSTGC
+664 GC
-669 PARARSPAT
+669 DLFDWKVSFDWVPGEGKKPGHWSERHRQVIPVS
-678 GPSVTAMSSP
+678 GLLGQYSVFKRDP
-688 AAACLVNTPSSSAT
+688 EPFFV
-702 PNLFS
+702 
-707 SSPRPRRAASLLC
+707 
-720 GAAGGC
+720 
-726 SR
+726 

>member
-1 MTTDTQDLLQRAF
+1 MMLRADNLLERAF

-33 AVNVSEKWS
+33 AVNVSERWS

-47 VRAAYYA
+47 VRAEYYA
-54 ELIYRYGYAPE
+54 ELIYRYCYAPE
-65 CIGVEVTVPDRTL
+65 CIGVEVTVPDRTP
-78 VDRADLVVFRDKEQ
+78 VDRADLVVFRDKGR

-98 IECKRDAVSD
+98 IECKRDGVSD

-145 SDKFGALEREA
+145 SDKFGVLEREA
-156 NIVADLPIQYGK
+156 NIVADLPVQYGK
-168 PEEFKYYK
+168 PEDFKYYK

-182 DIGAVSRDDL
+182 DIGAVTRDEL

-235 GQPYEFQI
+235 GEPYEFQI

-277 DDTTLK
+277 DDITLR

-328 AFAIQILDIKADDT
+328 AFATQMLGIKVSDF

-360 VRKLA
+360 VRKQA
-365 DDYFPGEGGGDGK
+365 DEYFPGEGGGDGK

-416 DDGHTNVI
+416 DDGHTNII
-424 GNDALEPLAAIAKK
+424 GNDALEPLANIARKNAAFAAIV
-438 NQGMFDILGLYRET
+438 GVD
-452 VINNETG
+452 VETG
-459 KPEEIIKRDES
+459 KRDEN
-470 KGFAKI
+470 KGFDKI
-476 PANPPFGAVIK
+476 PTNPPFGAVIK

-499 SRYVAKSGGKDED
+499 SRYIGKGGGKDDD
-512 DAEDTSAD
+512 DAEDDSAD
-520 PTAGK
+520 YKAGK
-525 KAIKQRASVKTEI
+525 KAAKQRASVKTEI
-538 IYCERVWQL
+538 VYCERVWQL

-586 LPQFAFAHF
+586 LPQLAFAHF
-595 GAGVKSWYS
+595 GAGVKSS
-604 WRSARPTCPPPTKRS
+604 VVFLEKRTPNVPVS
-619 SSCPWPKTSATTPP
+619 DDEIIFMAMAENIGYDATGRNTYQVEVLDETPEKSR
-633 AAPPTRWK
+633 TE
-641 CWTRRQRRRAPSA
+641 RQRCDLFDWQVVFDWVPGEGKKPGHWSERHRHVIPGSGLLGQY
-654 SAATCSTGRW
+654 ATFKRD
-664 LSTGC
+664 
-669 PARARSPAT
+669 PEPFF
-678 GPSVTAMSSP
+678 V
-688 AAACLVNTPSSSAT
+688 
-702 PNLFS
+702 
-707 SSPRPRRAASLLC
+707 
-720 GAAGGC
+720 
-726 SR
+726 

>member
-1 MTTDTQDLLQRAF
+1 MELTELTKRAI

-33 AVNVSEKWS
+33 AVNVAEKWS

-65 CIGVEVTVPDRTL
+65 CIGVEVTVPDRTPI
-78 VDRADLVVFRDKEQ
+78 DRADLVVFRDAVHTQ
-92 TKPFGV
+92 PFGV
-98 IECKRDAVSD
+98 IECKRDGVSD
-108 TEFKQAVEQAFGN
+108 TEFRQVVEQAFGN

-145 SDKFGALEREA
+145 SDKFGVLEREA

-168 PEEFKYYK
+168 PEDFKYYK

-182 DIGAVSRDDL
+182 DIGAVTRDDL

-249 QRLATRIKAMYAIE
+249 QRLAARIKAMYAIE

-277 DDTTLK
+277 DDITLR

-328 AFAIQILDIKADDT
+328 AFATQMLDIQADDF

-351 GFLLHALDH
+351 GFLLHSLDH
-360 VRKLA
+360 VRKQA
-365 DDYFPGEGGGDGK
+365 SEYYDDDSK
-378 EESGRHRD
+378 EHFD

-416 DDGHTNVI
+416 DDGHTNII
-424 GNDALEPLAAIAKK
+424 GNDALEPLASIGRKNANFAAIV
-438 NQGMFDILGLYRET
+438 GVDP
-452 VINNETG
+452 ETG
-459 KPEEIIKRDES
+459 KRDES
-470 KGFAKI
+470 KGFDKI
-476 PANPPFGAVIK
+476 PTNPPFGAVIK
-487 DELHSYLSSYEL
+487 GELHSYLASYEL
-499 SRYVAKSGGKDED
+499 SRYIAKGGGKDED
-512 DAEDTSAD
+512 DAEDDSAD
-520 PTAGK
+520 YKAGK
-525 KAIKQRASVKTEI
+525 KAVKQRSSVKTEI

-553 AAVVLPDGL
+553 AGVVLPDGL

-595 GAGVKSWYS
+595 GAGVKSS
-604 WRSARPTCPPPTKRS
+604 VVFLEKRQPNVPAS
-619 SSCPWPKTSATTPP
+619 DDEAIFMAMAENIGYDATGRTTYQVEVLDETPEQSR
-633 AAPPTRWK
+633 TE
-641 CWTRRQRRRAPSA
+641 RQRSD
-654 SAATCSTGRW
+654 
-664 LSTGC
+664 
-669 PARARSPAT
+669 
-678 GPSVTAMSSP
+678 
-688 AAACLVNTPSSSAT
+688 
-702 PNLFS
+702 LFDWQVAFDWVPGEGKKPGHWS
-707 SSPRPRRAASLLC
+707 ERHRHVVPGSGLL
-720 GAAGGC
+720 GQYAVFK
-726 SR
+726 RDPEPFFV

>member
-1 MTTDTQDLLQRAF
+1 MANEFNELLQRAF

-47 VRAAYYA
+47 VRATYYA
-54 ELIYRYGYAPE
+54 ELIYRYGYKPE
-65 CIGVEVTVPDRTL
+65 CIGVEVTVPDRTP

-145 SDKFGALEREA
+145 SDRFGVLEREA
-156 NIVADLPIQYGK
+156 NIVADLPVQYGK

-176 NAFPKP
+176 NAYPKP

-223 LKTRDEKTPRKK
+223 LKTRDEKKARKK
-235 GQPYEFQI
+235 GEPYDFQI

-249 QRLATRIKAMYAIE
+249 QRLAARIKAMYAIE
-263 RQKEPDVFNDDIKI
+263 RQNEPDVFNDDIKI
-277 DDTTLK
+277 DDITLR

-328 AFAIQILDIKADDT
+328 AFAIQMIDIKADDT

-365 DDYFPGEGGGDGK
+365 SEYYDEDSK
-378 EESGRHRD
+378 EHFD

-424 GNDALEPLAAIAKK
+424 GNDALEPLAALARKSPAFAAIVGVDA
-438 NQGMFDILGLYRET
+438 
-452 VINNETG
+452 ETG
-459 KPEEIIKRDES
+459 QRDER

-476 PANPPFGAVIK
+476 PTNPPFGAVIK

-499 SRYVAKSGGKDED
+499 SRYIGKGGGKDDDDLED
-512 DAEDTSAD
+512 ESAD

-562 LTNASLQGVRDWI
+562 LTNASLQGVRDWL

-586 LPQFAFAHF
+586 LPPFAFAHF
-595 GAGVKSWYS
+595 GAGVKSS
-604 WRSARPTCPPPTKRS
+604 VVFLEKRFPNVPAS
-619 SSCPWPKTSATTPP
+619 DDEAIFMAMAENIGYDATGRTTYQVEVLHEIPQQIR
-633 AAPPTRWK
+633 TE
-641 CWTRRQRRRAPSA
+641 RQR
-654 SAATCSTGRW
+654 CD
-664 LSTGC
+664 
-669 PARARSPAT
+669 
-678 GPSVTAMSSP
+678 
-688 AAACLVNTPSSSAT
+688 
-702 PNLFS
+702 LFDWHVKFDWMPGEGKKPGHWS
-707 SSPRPRRAASLLC
+707 ERNRHVLPGSGLL
-720 GAAGGC
+720 GQYAVFK
-726 SR
+726 RDPEPFFV

>member
-1 MTTDTQDLLQRAF
+1 MANEFNELLQRAF

-47 VRAAYYA
+47 VRATYYA
-54 ELIYRYGYAPE
+54 ELIYRYGYKPE
-65 CIGVEVTVPDRTL
+65 CIGVEVTVPDRTP
-78 VDRADLVVFRDKEQ
+78 VDRTDLVVFRDKEQ

-145 SDKFGALEREA
+145 SDRFGVLEREA
-156 NIVADLPIQYGK
+156 NIVADLPVQYGK

-176 NAFPKP
+176 NAYPKP

-223 LKTRDEKTPRKK
+223 LKTRDEKKARKK
-235 GQPYEFQI
+235 GEPYDFQI

-249 QRLATRIKAMYAIE
+249 QRLAARIKAMYAIE
-263 RQKEPDVFNDDIKI
+263 RQNEPDVFNDDIKI
-277 DDTTLK
+277 DDITLR

-328 AFAIQILDIKADDT
+328 AFAIQMIDIKADDT

-365 DDYFPGEGGGDGK
+365 SEYYDEDSK
-378 EESGRHRD
+378 EHFD

-424 GNDALEPLAAIAKK
+424 GNDALEPLAALARKSPAFAAIVGVDA
-438 NQGMFDILGLYRET
+438 
-452 VINNETG
+452 ETG
-459 KPEEIIKRDES
+459 QRDER

-476 PANPPFGAVIK
+476 PTNPPFGAVIK

-499 SRYVAKSGGKDED
+499 SRYIGKGGGKDDDDLED
-512 DAEDTSAD
+512 ESAD

-562 LTNASLQGVRDWI
+562 LTNASLQGVRDWL

-586 LPQFAFAHF
+586 LPPFAFAHF
-595 GAGVKSWYS
+595 GAGVKSS
-604 WRSARPTCPPPTKRS
+604 VVFLEKRFPNVPAS
-619 SSCPWPKTSATTPP
+619 DDEAIFMAMAENIGYDATGRTTYQVEVLHEIPQQIR
-633 AAPPTRWK
+633 TE
-641 CWTRRQRRRAPSA
+641 RQR
-654 SAATCSTGRW
+654 CDLFDW
-664 LSTGC
+664 H
-669 PARARSPAT
+669 
-678 GPSVTAMSSP
+678 
-688 AAACLVNTPSSSAT
+688 VNFDWVPGEGKKPGHWSERNRHVLPGSG
-702 PNLFS
+702 
-707 SSPRPRRAASLLC
+707 LL
-720 GAAGGC
+720 GQYAVFK
-726 SR
+726 RDPEPFFV

>member
-1 MTTDTQDLLQRAF
+1 MANEFNGFLQRAF
-14 ADGHL
+14 ADGYL
-19 QLITSG
+19 QLITTG

-33 AVNVSEKWS
+33 VVNVSEKWS

-65 CIGVEVTVPDRTL
+65 CIGVEITVPDRMP
-78 VDRADLVVFRDKEQ
+78 VDRADLVVFRDKER

-98 IECKRDAVSD
+98 IECKRDGVSD
-108 TEFKQAVEQAFGN
+108 TEFKQAIEQAFGN

-145 SDKFGALEREA
+145 TDKFGALEREA
-156 NIVADLPIQYGK
+156 NIVADLPVQYGK

-176 NAFPKP
+176 NAYPKP

-223 LKTRDEKTPRKK
+223 LKTRDEKKARKK
-235 GQPYEFQI
+235 GEPYDFQI

-249 QRLATRIKAMYAIE
+249 QRLAGRIKAMYAIE
-263 RQKEPDVFNDDIKI
+263 RQSEPDVFNDDIKI
-277 DDTTLK
+277 DDITLR
-283 NVVLHLEG
+283 NVVLHLES

-328 AFAIQILDIKADDT
+328 AFAIQMIDIRADDT

-365 DDYFPGEGGGDGK
+365 SEYYDEDSK
-378 EESGRHRD
+378 EHFD

-424 GNDALEPLAAIAKK
+424 GNDALEPLLALARKSPAFAAIV
-438 NQGMFDILGLYRET
+438 GVD
-452 VINNETG
+452 VETG
-459 KPEEIIKRDES
+459 QRDEK

-476 PANPPFGAVIK
+476 PTNPPFGAVIK

-499 SRYVAKSGGKDED
+499 SRYIGKSGSKSEGDPEDE
-512 DAEDTSAD
+512 SAD
-520 PTAGK
+520 PKAGK
-525 KAIKQRASVKTEI
+525 KSAKQRTSVKTEVV
-538 IYCERVWQL
+538 YCERVWQL
-547 LKPGGQ
+547 LRPGGQ

-562 LTNASLQGVRDWI
+562 LTNASLQGVRDWL

-595 GAGVKSWYS
+595 GAGVKSS
-604 WRSARPTCPPPTKRS
+604 VVFLEKRFPNEPAS
-619 SSCPWPKTSATTPP
+619 DDEAIFMAMAENIGYDATGRTTYQVEVLDET
-633 AAPPTRWK
+633 AEQVRIE
-641 CWTRRQRRRAPSA
+641 RQR
-654 SAATCSTGRW
+654 CD
-664 LSTGC
+664 
-669 PARARSPAT
+669 
-678 GPSVTAMSSP
+678 
-688 AAACLVNTPSSSAT
+688 
-702 PNLFS
+702 LFDWQVKFDWVS
-707 SSPRPRRAASLLC
+707 EEGKKPGHWSERHRHVIPGSGLL
-720 GAAGGC
+720 GQYAVFK
-726 SR
+726 RDPEPFFV

>member
-1 MTTDTQDLLQRAF
+1 MNNSEDLVIRALRE
-14 ADGHL
+14 GHL

-33 AVNVSEKWS
+33 AVNHSERWS

-54 ELIYRYGYAPE
+54 ELIYEKLYAPE
-65 CIGVEVTVPDRTL
+65 CIGVEVTVPDRL
-78 VDRADLVVFRDKEQ
+78 PVDRADLVVFRDAAQ
-92 TKPFGV
+92 TQPFAV
-98 IECKRDAVSD
+98 IECKRDGVTD
-108 TEFKQAVEQAFGN
+108 TEFKQAIEQAFGN
-121 GHAHKFRAEYIG
+121 GHAHKFRAEYVG
-133 VIAGQ
+133 VVAGQ

-145 SDKFGALEREA
+145 SDRYGVLEREA
-156 NIVADLPIQYGK
+156 NIVADMPSQYSK
-168 PEEFKYYK
+168 PAEFKYYYK
-176 NAFPKP
+176 TPGRP
-182 DIGAVSRDDL
+182 DISAVSRDDL

-235 GQPYEFQI
+235 GEPYEFQI

-249 QRLATRIKAMYAIE
+249 RRLTERIKALYAVE
-263 RQKEPDVFNDDIKI
+263 RLKDPDVFNEDIKI
-277 DDTTLK
+277 DEVTLK

-328 AFAIQILDIKADDT
+328 AFAIQMLDIKADDD
-342 VMDPACGSG
+342 VIDPACGSG

-360 VRKLA
+360 VRKQA
-365 DDYFPGEGGGDGK
+365 SQYYDEDSK
-378 EESGRHRD
+378 EHFN
-386 YWHSFAEKRLFGIEI
+386 YWHTFAEKRLFGIEI

-424 GNDALEPLAAIAKK
+424 GNDALEPL
-438 NQGMFDILGLYRET
+438 GVLGLKNSAFAKVMGIYRET
-452 VINNETG
+452 EFNAETG
-459 KPEEIIKRDES
+459 KIEEVVKRDES

-476 PANPPFGAVIK
+476 PTNPPFGAVIK
-487 DELHSYLSSYEL
+487 EELHSYLKSYEL
-499 SRYVAKSGGKDED
+499 SRYIGKGVKDED
-512 DAEDTSAD
+512 DPEDETAD
-520 PTAGK
+520 HKAGK
-525 KAIKQRASVKTEI
+525 KSIKQRVSVKTEV
-538 IYCERVWQL
+538 IYCERIWQL

-562 LTNASLQGVRDWI
+562 LTNASLQGVRDWL
-575 LERFKVLAVVS
+575 LERFQVLAVVS

-595 GAGVKSWYS
+595 GAGVKSS
-604 WRSARPTCPPPTKRS
+604 VVFLEKRQAGAQAS
-619 SSCPWPKTSATTPP
+619 DDEAIFMAMAENIGYDATGRATYQVEVLEETPEQ
-633 AAPPTRWK
+633 R
-641 CWTRRQRRRAPSA
+641 RVERQRCDLFDWNVELDWVPGEGKKP
-654 SAATCSTGRW
+654 GRW
-664 LSTGC
+664 SERHRKIIEGSGLLAQYDSFKK
-669 PARARSPAT
+669 
-678 GPSVTAMSSP
+678 
-688 AAACLVNTPSSSAT
+688 TPE
-702 PNLFS
+702 PFFV
-707 SSPRPRRAASLLC
+707 
-720 GAAGGC
+720 
-726 SR
+726 

>member
-65 CIGVEVTVPDRTL
+65 CIGVEVTVPDRTP
-78 VDRADLVVFRDKEQ
+78 VDRADLVVFRDKER

-98 IECKRDAVSD
+98 IECKRDGVSD

-145 SDKFGALEREA
+145 SDKFGVLEREA

-182 DIGAVSRDDL
+182 DIGAVTRDDL

-283 NVVLHLEG
+283 TVVLHLEG

-328 AFAIQILDIKADDT
+328 AFATQMLDIKADDF

-351 GFLLHALDH
+351 GFLLHSLDH

-365 DDYFPGEGGGDGK
+365 SEYYDDDSK
-378 EESGRHRD
+378 EHFNF
-386 YWHSFAEKRLFGIEI
+386 WHSFAEKRLFGIEI

-416 DDGHTNVI
+416 DDGHTNII
-424 GNDALEPLAAIAKK
+424 GNDALEPLASIGRKNASFAAIV
-438 NQGMFDILGLYRET
+438 GVDP
-452 VINNETG
+452 ETG
-459 KPEEIIKRDES
+459 KRDES
-470 KGFAKI
+470 KGFDKI
-476 PANPPFGAVIK
+476 PTNPPFGAVIK
-487 DELHSYLSSYEL
+487 DDLHSYLSSYEL
-499 SRYVAKSGGKDED
+499 SRYIAKGGDKDED

-520 PTAGK
+520 YKAGK
-525 KAIKQRASVKTEI
+525 KAVKQRSSVKTEI

-553 AAVVLPDGL
+553 AGVVLPDGL

-595 GAGVKSWYS
+595 GAGVKSS
-604 WRSARPTCPPPTKRS
+604 VVFLEKRVPNVPAS
-619 SSCPWPKTSATTPP
+619 DDEAIFMAMAENIGYDATGRT
-633 AAPPTRWK
+633 TYQVEVLDETQEQSR
-641 CWTRRQRRRAPSA
+641 TERQR
-654 SAATCSTGRW
+654 CD
-664 LSTGC
+664 
-669 PARARSPAT
+669 
-678 GPSVTAMSSP
+678 
-688 AAACLVNTPSSSAT
+688 
-702 PNLFS
+702 LFDWQVAFDWVPGEGKKS
-707 SSPRPRRAASLLC
+707 GHWSERHRHVIPGSGLL
-720 GAAGGC
+720 GQYAVFK
-726 SR
+726 REPELFFV